1 MDVASSHSSG
11 TGPIVHYEL
20 PTADALE
27 AKLVVER
34 DSAST
39 LRDEVDMLRKQTT
52 QSQAVLKTT
61 IKYLVDFKTKQALQ
75 ETATL
80 PSATADGKD
89 LCRQPRTAKGSGKE
103 GYGKQ
108 LLCRLLP
115 GGGRQRAFA
124 VCGGR
129 QRGWTAIIALSV
141 R

>member
-34 DSAST
+34 DSASA

-61 IKYLVDFKTKQALQ
+61 IKYLVDFKMKQA
-75 ETATL
+75 ETA
-80 PSATADGKD
+80 
-89 LCRQPRTAKGSGKE
+89 
-103 GYGKQ
+103 
-108 LLCRLLP
+108 RLL
-115 GGGRQRAFA
+115 R
-124 VCGGR
+124 
-129 QRGWTAIIALSV
+129 S
-141 R
+141 